1 MTPWGAIIGA
11 VGSIAD
17 DLITTDEER
26 AKIGL
31 AERELDQRPQLA
43 QIAANV
49 EQAKHPSLFVA
60 GARPGIIWVGV
71 ASLAWTYV
79 LHPMLMWGWALAQ
92 ARGWLDAGM
101 PPPPTLDTDQLMV
114 VVTGVLGIGGL
125 RSFDK
130 VRGKATERIER

>member
-1 MTPWGAIIGA
+1 MIPLAAIVGG
-11 VGSIAD
+11 VGSIID
-17 DLITTDEER
+17 SLHTSDEER
-26 AKIGL
+26 AKLHL

-60 GARPGIIWVGV
+60 GARPGVIWVGV

-92 ARGWLDAGM
+92 AKGWLDASM

-130 VRGKATERIER
+130 AKGRATERTGG

>member
-1 MTPWGAIIGA
+1 MMPWTAIIGA

-26 AKIGL
+26 SKIGL

-43 QIAANV
+43 QISANV

-60 GARPGIIWVGV
+60 GARPGVIWVGV

-79 LHPMLMWGWALAQ
+79 LHPMLMWAWALAQ
-92 ARGWLDAGM
+92 ANGWIEASM
-101 PPPPTLDTDQLMV
+101 PPPPTLDTEQLMV
-114 VVTGVLGIGGL
+114 VVTGVLGIGGM

-130 VRGKATERIER
+130 LRGTATERLSP

>member
-1 MTPWGAIIGA
+1 MTPWAAIIGS
-11 VGSIAD
+11 VGSIVD
-17 DLITTDEER
+17 SLHTSDEER
-26 AKIGL
+26 AKIAL

-60 GARPGIIWVGV
+60 GARPGVIWVGV
-71 ASLAWTYV
+71 AALAWTYV
-79 LHPMLMWGWALAQ
+79 LHPMLMWAWALCQ
-92 ARGWLDAGM
+92 AKGWIDAST

-130 VRGKATERIER
+130 SRGKATERIER